1 MSLSQLQG
9 IMKDREAGVLQF
21 MGSKKLD
28 MTWRLNNG
36 LIAVTCEAESFPKP
50 TTSAGTL
57 QRASHVLL
65 MPRWSNGFMMSSAS
79 SHWEFRPRRR
89 ARVSQSPSPCRVLG
103 FPSLPKRVWTS
114 QVVLV
119 VRNLSINA
127 GDLRD
132 MGLIPGSGR
141 SPGGGHGNPLQYSC
155 LQNPMDRGA
164 WWTTVHGVTK
174 SQTWLKWLSTHAG
187 KESSSVLPPESHPC
201 SPPISQ

>member
-89 ARVSQSPSPCRVLG
+89 ARVSQNPSPCRVLG